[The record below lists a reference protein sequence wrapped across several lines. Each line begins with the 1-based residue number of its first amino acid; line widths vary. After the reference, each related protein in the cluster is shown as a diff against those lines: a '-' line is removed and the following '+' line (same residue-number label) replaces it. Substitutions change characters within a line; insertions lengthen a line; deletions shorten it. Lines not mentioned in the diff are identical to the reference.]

1 LKTLI
6 TFIHFDRGAN
16 SASRLNLDF
25 FIKLGLTNSSD
36 HHFNFVI
43 NSPSGGEK
51 IPAQDNISVIK
62 GHNKGYDFGGY
73 KQSLQSVNLEE
84 FDRFIFVND
93 TCRGPFLP
101 DYIPSRIWV
110 DIIGNLIQD
119 QIKLVGATWNFNGP
133 ECRKDNLH
141 IQSYF
146 FATDS
151 QGINLL
157 LNAGIFNSIGKNK
170 VDVIKQ
176 HEVKM
181 SRLLLKS
188 GFKIKPLQLS
198 QYNGDKSGD
207 VCFDQGYYG
216 ITLNPLEVM
225 FVKTN
230 RLKNRKRGCE
240 KTAYNYTKWKIQKA
254 EIL

>member
-1 LKTLI
+1 MKTLI
-6 TFIHFDRGAN
+6 TFVHFKNYR
-16 SASRLNLDF
+16 SKINLDF
-25 FIKLGLTNSSD
+25 FIKLGLTNSPD
-36 HHFNFVI
+36 HYFNFVI
-43 NSPSGGEK
+43 NSSSGGEK
-51 IPAQDNISVIK
+51 IPAQDNISIIK
-62 GHNKGYDFGGY
+62 GDNKGYDFGGC
-73 KQSLQSVNLEE
+73 KQSLESVNLEE

-119 QIKLVGATWNFNGP
+119 QIKLVGATWNFSGL
-133 ECRKDNLH
+133 EHREDNLH

-157 LNAGIFNSIGKNK
+157 LNEGIFDSIGKNK
-170 VDVIKQ
+170 DDVIKE
-176 HEVKM
+176 HEIEM
-181 SRLLLKS
+181 SRFLLKS

-198 QYNGDKSGD
+198 QYNGDKNED
-207 VCFDQGYYG
+207 VCHNQGYHG
-216 ITLNPLEVM
+216 TTLNPLEVM

-230 RLKNRKRGCE
+230 RLQTKIID
-240 KTAYNYTKWKIQKA
+240 NYTKWKIQKA
-254 EIL
+254 EIF